1 MSMQPKPWPEVPAV
15 TAQVAKRAFRKQG
28 SLPIRIRDELGAWYA
43 DGEFAGAYPV
53 RGKPGISPAQLAMV
67 TVLQFTED
75 LTDRQAADAVR
86 GRVDWKYCL
95 GLELADPG
103 FEFTVLNGFRDRLL
117 AGAAERVI
125 FDALLARLRE
135 LGLVGAG
142 GRARTDSTHVLGRI
156 RDLNRLELAGEAVRA
171 ALEALAAAAPDW
183 LAAVI
188 DASWQ
193 QVYGQRIDGMRL
205 PEDTAAR
212 EQLAVQYGRDGYY
225 LLGQV
230 HAPGAPGWLAGL
242 PAVRALRLIW
252 IRQYYRDISADGEK
266 VIWREAGEHGLPP
279 GRDRIVS
286 PYDLDARYS
295 EKHGRGWIGY
305 KIYLSE
311 SISGPAAGDP
321 QAGRPQRPQVITNVD
336 TTRAAVADVAMTTP
350 VHDQM
355 QASGVTPGEHVVD
368 SGFMSGDELI
378 AARLR
383 GITLLG
389 PLRASRSAQVRAG
402 GYAITSFTV
411 DWDREQA
418 TCPQGVASSRR
429 APFTRDDGVQLIRVQ
444 FPARAC
450 RACPARAKCTTA
462 ARAGR
467 QLSLRPR
474 QIHEAVLA
482 ARAAQDTPEFKDRYR
497 ARAGVEGTMAQ
508 ATHVTGIRRAR
519 YTGLDKTRL
528 EHLAAATAINCIRL
542 DAWYAGKPLDRTRTT
557 HLQRLDLA
565 PAA

>member
-1 MSMQPKPWPEVPAV
+1 MSMQPKPWPGVPAV
-15 TAQVAKRAFRKQG
+15 TARVAKRAFGKQG
-28 SLPIRIRDELGAWYA
+28 SLPIRIRDELGSWYA
-43 DGEFAGAYPV
+43 DAQFAVAYRV
-53 RGKPGISPAQLAMV
+53 RGKPGLSPAQLAMV

-95 GLELADPG
+95 GLDLEDAG
-103 FEFTVLNGFRDRLL
+103 FGFTVLSGFRDRLL
-117 AGAAERVI
+117 AGGAERVI
-125 FDALLARLRE
+125 FDALLARVRD
-135 LGLVGAG
+135 LGLVSAG
-142 GRARTDSTHVLGRI
+142 GRQRTDSTRVLGRV

-171 ALEALAAAAPDW
+171 ALEALAAAAPGW

-193 QVYGQRIDGMRL
+193 QVYGQRISEMRL
-205 PEDTAAR
+205 PESRAAR
-212 EQLAVQYGRDGYY
+212 AELAVQYGRDGYH
-225 LLGQV
+225 LLEQA
-230 HAPGAPGWLAGL
+230 HAPGAPGWARDL
-242 PAVRALRLIW
+242 PAVQALRLIW
-252 IRQYYRDISADGEK
+252 IQQYYRDIAADGEK
-266 VIWREAGEHGLPP
+266 VTWRESTGEGLPP
-279 GRDRIVS
+279 GRARILS
-286 PYDLDARYS
+286 PYDTDARYS
-295 EKHGRGWIGY
+295 EKHGMGWAGY
-305 KIYLSE
+305 KVYLSE
-311 SISGPAAGDP
+311 SLAADDP
-321 QAGRPQRPQVITNVD
+321 ETGRPERPQVITNVD
-336 TTRAAVADVAMTTP
+336 TARAAVADVAMTTP

-355 QASGVTPGEHVVD
+355 QASALTPGEHAVD

-389 PLRASRSAQVRAG
+389 PLRPGRSAQVRPG

-418 TCPQGVASSRR
+418 TCPQGVASSRW
-429 APFTRDDGVQLIRVQ
+429 APFTRGDGVQLIRVQ

-450 RACPARAKCTTA
+450 RPCPARDQCTTA

-482 ARAAQDTPEFKDRYR
+482 ARAAQDTPGFKDRYR
-497 ARAGVEGTMAQ
+497 ARAGVEGTIAQ

-519 YTGLDKTRL
+519 YLGLDKTRL

-542 DAWYAGKPLDRTRTT
+542 DAWYNGKPLDRTRTT
-557 HLQRLDLA
+557 HLQRLNLT
-565 PAA
+565 AAA

>member
-103 FEFTVLNGFRDRLL
+103 FEFTVLSGFRDRLL
-117 AGAAERVI
+117 AGGAERVI

-156 RDLNRLELAGEAVRA
+156 RDLNRLELAGETVRA
-171 ALEALAAAAPDW
+171 ALEALAAAAPGW
-183 LAAVI
+183 LATVI
-188 DASWQ
+188 DSSWQ
-193 QVYGQRIDGMRL
+193 QVYGQRIDAMRL
-205 PEDTAAR
+205 PQDTAAR
-212 EQLAVQYGRDGYY
+212 GQLAVQYGRDGYH

-230 HAPGAPGWLAGL
+230 RAPGAPGWAKDL
-242 PAVRALRLIW
+242 PAVRALRLVW
-252 IRQYYRDISADGEK
+252 IQQYYRDVAADGEK

-279 GRDRIVS
+279 GKDRIVS

-295 EKHGRGWIGY
+295 EKRGRGWTGY
-305 KIYLSE
+305 KVYLSE
-311 SISGPAAGDP
+311 SISGPAAGGP

-336 TTRAAVADVAMTTP
+336 TARAAVADVAMTTP

-355 QASGVTPGEHVVD
+355 HASGVTPGEHVAG
-368 SGFMSGDELI
+368 SGFMSGDELV

-389 PLRASRSAQVRAG
+389 PLRPGRSAQVRPG

-411 DWDREQA
+411 DFDREQA
-418 TCPQGVASSRR
+418 TCPQGVASSRW
-429 APFTRDDGVQLIRVQ
+429 APFTRGDGVQLIRVQ

-450 RACPARAKCTTA
+450 RACPARGACTTA
-462 ARAGR
+462 ARGGR

-474 QIHEAVLA
+474 PIHEAVLA
-482 ARAAQDTPEFKDRYR
+482 ARAAQDTPGFKDRYR
-497 ARAGVEGTMAQ
+497 ARAGVEGTIAQ

-542 DAWYAGKPLDRTRTT
+542 DAWYTGKPLDQTRTT

>member
-1 MSMQPKPWPEVPAV
+1 MSMQPKPWPVVPAV
-15 TAQVAKRAFRKQG
+15 TARVAKRAFGRQG
-28 SLPIRIRDELGAWYA
+28 SLPIRIRDELGSWYEDA
-43 DGEFAGAYPV
+43 DFAGAYPV
-53 RGKPGISPAQLAMV
+53 RGKPGLSPAQLAMV
-67 TVLQFTED
+67 TVLQFTEN

-95 GLELADPG
+95 GLELEDAG
-103 FEFTVLNGFRDRLL
+103 FEFTVLSGFRDRLL
-117 AGAAERVI
+117 ARGAERVI
-125 FDALLARLRE
+125 FDALLARIRE
-135 LGLVGAG
+135 LGLVSAG
-142 GRARTDSTHVLGRI
+142 GRQRTDSTRVLGRV

-171 ALEALAAAAPDW
+171 ALEALAAAAPGW

-193 QVYGQRIDGMRL
+193 QVYGQRISEMRL
-205 PEDTAAR
+205 PEGTAAR
-212 EQLAVQYGRDGYY
+212 EQLAVRYGQDGYY
-225 LLGQV
+225 LLEQV
-230 HAPGAPGWLAGL
+230 RAPGAPGWARDL

-252 IRQYYRDISADGEK
+252 IQQYYRDISADGEK
-266 VIWREAGEHGLPP
+266 VTWRESTGHGLPP
-279 GRDRIVS
+279 GRARILS

-295 EKHGRGWIGY
+295 EKHGMGWAGY
-305 KIYLSE
+305 KVYLSE
-311 SISGPAAGDP
+311 NLSGPAAGDP
-321 QAGRPQRPQVITNVD
+321 ETGRPELPQVITNVD
-336 TTRAAVADVAMTTP
+336 TARAAVADVAMTTR
-350 VHDQM
+350 VHDQL
-355 QASGVTPGEHVVD
+355 QASALTPGEHAVD
-368 SGFMSGDELI
+368 SGFMSGDELV

-383 GITLLG
+383 GITLPG
-389 PLRASRSAQVRAG
+389 PLRPGRSAQVRPG

-418 TCPQGVASSRR
+418 TCPQGAASTRWT
-429 APFTRDDGVQLIRVQ
+429 PFTRGDGVQLIRVQ
-444 FPARAC
+444 FPARTC
-450 RACPARAKCTTA
+450 RACPARGQCTTA

-497 ARAGVEGTMAQ
+497 ARAGVEGTIAQ

-519 YTGLDKTRL
+519 YLGLDKTRL
-528 EHLAAATAINCIRL
+528 EHLAAATAINLIRL

-557 HLQRLDLA
+557 HLQRLELA

>member
-1 MSMQPKPWPEVPAV
+1 MSMQPKPWPVVPAV
-15 TAQVAKRAFRKQG
+15 TARVAKRAFGKQG
-28 SLPIRIRDELGAWYA
+28 SLPIRIRDQLGAWYE
-43 DGEFAGAYPV
+43 DGDFAGAYPV

-67 TVLQFTED
+67 TVLQFTEN

-103 FEFTVLNGFRDRLL
+103 FEFTVLSGFRDRLL
-117 AGAAERVI
+117 AGGAERVI
-125 FDALLARLRE
+125 FDVLLARVRD

-142 GRARTDSTHVLGRI
+142 GRQRTDSTHVLGRV
-156 RDLNRLELAGEAVRA
+156 RDLSRLELAGEAVRA
-171 ALEALAAAAPDW
+171 ALEALAAAAPGW

-193 QVYGQRIDGMRL
+193 QVYGQRISEMRL
-205 PEDTAAR
+205 PEGKAAR
-212 EQLAVQYGRDGYY
+212 EQLAVQYGRDGYH

-230 HAPGAPGWLAGL
+230 HAAGAPGWLAGL

-252 IRQYYRDISADGEK
+252 VQQYYREISADGEK
-266 VIWREAGEHGLPP
+266 VIWREPGEHGIPP

-295 EKHGRGWIGY
+295 EKHGRGWAGY
-305 KIYLSE
+305 KVYLSE
-311 SISGPAAGDP
+311 SLAADDP
-321 QAGRPQRPQVITNVD
+321 GTGRPERPQVITNVA
-336 TTRAAVADVAMTTP
+336 TTRATVADVAMTTP

-355 QASGVTPGEHVVD
+355 QASALTPGEHAVD

-389 PLRASRSAQVRAG
+389 PLRPGRSAQARPG
-402 GYAITSFTV
+402 GYAITAFTV

-418 TCPQGVASSRR
+418 TCPQGVASSRWT
-429 APFTRDDGVQLIRVQ
+429 PFTRGDGAQLIRVR

-450 RACPARAKCTTA
+450 RACPARGQCTTA

-474 QIHEAVLA
+474 QIHEAVMA
-482 ARAAQDTPEFKDRYR
+482 ARAAQDTPGFKARYR

-519 YTGLDKTRL
+519 YLGLDKTRL
-528 EHLAAATAINCIRL
+528 EHLAAATAINLIRL
-542 DAWYAGKPLDRTRTT
+542 DAWYNGKPLDRTRTT
-557 HLQRLDLA
+557 HLQRLELA

>member
-1 MSMQPKPWPEVPAV
+1 MSMQPKPWPGVPAV
-15 TAQVAKRAFRKQG
+15 TARVAKRAFRKQG
-28 SLPIRIRDELGAWYA
+28 SLPIRIRDELGAWYE
-43 DGEFAGAYPV
+43 DGDFAGAYRV
-53 RGKPGISPAQLAMV
+53 RGRPGISPAQLAMV

-103 FEFTVLNGFRDRLL
+103 FEFTVLSGFRDRLL

-125 FDALLARLRE
+125 FDALLGRLRE

-142 GRARTDSTHVLGRI
+142 GRQRTDSTHVLGRI
-156 RDLNRLELAGEAVRA
+156 RDLNRLELAGESVRA

-183 LAAVI
+183 LAGVI

-193 QVYGQRIDGMRL
+193 QVYGQRIDAMRL
-205 PEDTAAR
+205 PEGQAAR
-212 EQLAVQYGRDGYY
+212 GQLAVQYGRDGYY

-230 HAPGAPGWLAGL
+230 HAAGAPGWLAGL

-252 IRQYYRDISADGEK
+252 IQQYYRDLGADGEK

-279 GRDRIVS
+279 GRARIVS
-286 PYDLDARYS
+286 PYDTGARYG
-295 EKHGRGWIGY
+295 EKRGRGWAGY
-305 KIYLSE
+305 KVYLSE
-311 SISGPAAGDP
+311 SICGPAAGE
-321 QAGRPQRPQVITNVD
+321 QEAGRPARPQVITNVD
-336 TTRAAVADVAMTTP
+336 TTPAAVADVAMTTP

-355 QASGVTPGEHVVD
+355 QASGLTPGEHAVD
-368 SGFMSGDELI
+368 SGFMSGDELV
-378 AARLR
+378 AARRR

-389 PLRASRSAQVRAG
+389 PLRASRSAQLRPG
-402 GYAITSFTV
+402 GYAITSFTL

-418 TCPQGVASSRR
+418 TCPQGVASSSW
-429 APFTRDDGVQLIRVQ
+429 APFTRRDGAQLIKVQ
-444 FPARAC
+444 FPAPAC
-450 RACPARAKCTTA
+450 RACPARSECTTA
-462 ARAGR
+462 ARGGR

-474 QIHEAVLA
+474 EIHEAVLA
-482 ARAAQDTPEFKDRYR
+482 ARAAQDTPGFKDRYR
-497 ARAGVEGTMAQ
+497 ARAGVEGTIAQ

-519 YTGLDKTRL
+519 YLGLDKTRL

-542 DAWYAGKPLDRTRTT
+542 DAWYTGKPLDRTRTT
-557 HLQRLDLA
+557 HLQRLELA

>member
-28 SLPIRIRDELGAWYA
+28 SLPIRIRDELGSWYA
-43 DGEFAGAYPV
+43 DADFAGAYPV

-67 TVLQFTED
+67 TVLQFTEN

-103 FEFTVLNGFRDRLL
+103 FEFTVLSGFRDRLL
-117 AGAAERVI
+117 AGGAERVI
-125 FDALLARLRE
+125 FDALLARVKD
-135 LGLVGAG
+135 LGLVSAG

-156 RDLNRLELAGEAVRA
+156 RDLNRLELAGETVRA

-193 QVYGQRIDGMRL
+193 QVYGQRIEATRL
-205 PEDTAAR
+205 PEDSTGR
-212 EQLAVQYGRDGYY
+212 EELAVQYGRDGYH
-225 LLGQV
+225 LLEQV
-230 HAPGAPGWLAGL
+230 HAPGAPGWARDLA
-242 PAVRALRLIW
+242 AVAALRRIW
-252 IRQYYRDISADGEK
+252 IQQYYRDTGAGGQE
-266 VIWREAGEHGLPP
+266 VIWRQAGEHGLPP
-279 GRDRIVS
+279 GRARIIS

-295 EKHGRGWIGY
+295 EKRGRGWAGY
-305 KIYLSE
+305 KACLSE
-311 SISGPAAGDP
+311 SLSDPAGDDP
-321 QAGRPQRPQVITNVD
+321 VTGRPARPQVITSVD
-336 TTRAAVADVAMTTP
+336 TTRAAVADVAMTTA

-355 QASGVTPGEHVVD
+355 AASAVLPGEHAVD
-368 SGFMSGDELI
+368 SGFMSADELA

-383 GITLLG
+383 GITLPG
-389 PLRASRSAQVRAG
+389 PLRPGRSAQIRPG
-402 GYAITSFTV
+402 GYAIGSFTV
-411 DWDREQA
+411 DWDRQQA
-418 TCPQGVASSRR
+418 TCPQGAASRSWTPSTR
-429 APFTRDDGVQLIRVQ
+429 ADGAQLIKVR

-450 RACPARAKCTTA
+450 RPCPARDQCTTA
-462 ARAGR
+462 ARGGR
-467 QLSLRPR
+467 ALSLRPR
-474 QIHEAVLA
+474 HIHEAVLA
-482 ARAAQDTPEFKDRYR
+482 ARAAQDTPAFKDRYR
-497 ARAGVEGTMAQ
+497 ARAGAEGTIAQ

-519 YTGLDKTRL
+519 YLGLDKTRL

-557 HLQRLDLA
+557 HLQRLDLT

>member
-1 MSMQPKPWPEVPAV
+1 MSMQPRPWPEVPAV
-15 TAQVAKRAFRKQG
+15 TARVAKKAFGRQG
-28 SLPIRIRDELGAWYA
+28 SLPIRIRDELGSWYEDA
-43 DGEFAGAYPV
+43 QFAVAYPV

-67 TVLQFTED
+67 TVLQFTGD

-103 FEFTVLNGFRDRLL
+103 FEFTVLSGFRDRLL
-117 AGAAERVI
+117 AGGAERVI

-135 LGLVGAG
+135 LGLVSAG
-142 GRARTDSTHVLGRI
+142 GRQRTDSTHVLGRI

-183 LAAVI
+183 LATVI

-205 PEDTAAR
+205 PEGQAAR
-212 EQLAVQYGRDGYY
+212 EQLAVQYGQDGYH
-225 LLGQV
+225 LLEQV
-230 HAPGAPGWLAGL
+230 HAPGAPAWARDL

-252 IRQYYRDISADGEK
+252 IQQYYRDTGAGGEK
-266 VIWREAGEHGLPP
+266 VIWREASEHGLPP
-279 GRDRIVS
+279 GRARIVS
-286 PYDLDARYS
+286 PYDIDARYS
-295 EKHGRGWIGY
+295 EKHGAGWTGY
-305 KIYLSE
+305 KAYLSE
-311 SISGPAAGDP
+311 SLSADDP
-321 QAGRPQRPQVITNVD
+321 RTGRAQRPQVITNVD
-336 TTRAAVADVAMTTP
+336 TTRAAVADVEMTTP

-355 QASGVTPGEHVVD
+355 QASEVTPGEHAVD
-368 SGFMSGDELI
+368 QGFMSGDELI
-378 AARLR
+378 AARRR

-389 PLRASRSAQVRAG
+389 PLRPGRSAQVRAG
-402 GYAITSFTV
+402 GYALTSFTV

-418 TCPQGVASSRR
+418 TCPQGTASSSWT
-429 APFTRDDGVQLIRVQ
+429 PFTRGDGMQLIRVR

-450 RACPARAKCTTA
+450 RACPARGQCTTA
-462 ARAGR
+462 VRAGR

-474 QIHEAVLA
+474 EIHEAVLA
-482 ARAAQDTPEFKDRYR
+482 ARAAQDTPGFKDRYR
-497 ARAGVEGTMAQ
+497 ARAGVEGTIAQ

-519 YTGLDKTRL
+519 YLGLDKTRL
-528 EHLAAATAINCIRL
+528 EHLAAATAINCIRV

-557 HLQRLDLA
+557 HLQRLELT